1 MEPSHALKKGLVNDI
16 VMSRNEANTRKE
28 LIDKA
33 LQIAGWNLDDPNQ
46 VGIEIPVDGYDAQP
60 WNGVTDYCLY
70 QPNGEVIAV
79 VEAKRQSRDPRV
91 AEQQVRRYVTEI
103 EKHQSFRPF
112 AFMTNGDRAFFWDVG
127 NENKRPVAGFLSV
140 RDLQNLLYIRQNKIP
155 LQQLSVNLAIAN
167 RTYQQEAIQRVS
179 ERFDEGHRRALV
191 VMATGTGKTRT
202 IMALIEVFLRA
213 NQARTVLF
221 VADRDALVKQALDE
235 NFKVYLPN
243 EPRDRI
249 RTYNIDYSKRLYVGT
264 LQTLV
269 KCHKKFSP
277 GFFDVVIFDESHRSI
292 YNQFREVVEY
302 FDARIIGLTAT
313 PADFI
318 ERNTFQ
324 IFRCFDGVPTFVY
337 PYRQAVEEGYLVD
350 YSLYQAQTRF
360 QREGIRGA
368 NLSEEDRNTL
378 IEQGLDPD
386 EIDYEGTEL
395 ERTVSNK
402 DTLRK
407 QWEEIMEVC
416 HKDESGQYPGKT
428 IVFAVTQDHALRL
441 ASAFEEMYPQY
452 PDMVQVI
459 TSKMERTDDLID
471 RFKKEEMPRIAISV
485 DLLDTGVDVPEV
497 VNLVFMKPVHSLIKM
512 QQMIGRG
519 TRSHEACR
527 YLHRLPNGRKDEFLI
542 IDFWENNFDK
552 DPSEETVTQNLPVTV
567 KIFNTRLKL
576 LEHYLND
583 QQSADCQQ
591 VIADL
596 RQQIGQIPRDAFSVQ
611 QVYSQVEEAWTDG
624 FWRYLTQSKIDFLR
638 TQVAP
643 LLRFVAGVDVAEAT
657 FTNKVERLKLE
668 ILTDGAKPGTL
679 ESIAEDVSRLPN
691 FVFEDSQRRGSANFC
706 LSHGLREATPQ
717 QLNRAIADLASQM
730 KNRRQRPS
738 SFIEI
743 DLGDRIATSGYISL
757 GDGGEQVYVEEYR
770 QRVEA
775 KVLEIVETHPTIA
788 ALRNGE
794 AVTDLQLVALERT
807 MRQELGGGNL
817 QLSESNIRKAFN
829 LKVNSLL
836 AFLRE
841 LMEIEALP
849 DYQEV
854 VRRNFEEF
862 IAQRQFNA
870 NQIRFLRAVQNV
882 FLKNRRLEVAD
893 LYEEPLDRFGED
905 AVERWFSEKE
915 VDELIEFTEELAA

>member
-1 MEPSHALKKGLVNDI
+1 
-16 VMSRNEANTRKE
+16 MSRNEADTRKE
-28 LIDKA
+28 LIDRA
-33 LQIAGWNLDDPNQ
+33 LETAGWTLNDSNQ
-46 VGIEIPVDGYDAQP
+46 VGIEIPVDGYDAAP

-70 QPNGEVIAV
+70 LPNGEVIAV

-112 AFMTNGDRAFFWDVG
+112 AFMSNGDMTFFWDVG
-127 NENKRPVAGFLSV
+127 NENKRPVAGFFSL
-140 RDLQNLLYIRQNKIP
+140 RDLQNLLYICQNKIP

-167 RTYQQEAIQRVS
+167 RTYQQEAIGRVS
-179 ERFDEGHRRALV
+179 ERFDEGHRRALL

-221 VADRDALVKQALDE
+221 VADRDTLVRQALDD

-249 RTYNIDYSKRLYVGT
+249 RTYNVDYSKRLYVGT
-264 LQTLV
+264 LQTLI
-269 KCHKKFSP
+269 KCYKKFTP
-277 GFFDVVIFDESHRSI
+277 GFFDLVIFDESHRSI

-324 IFRCFDGVPTFVY
+324 VFRCFDGLPTFNY
-337 PYRQAVEEGYLVD
+337 PYRDAVNEGYLVD
-350 YSLYQAQTRF
+350 YSLYQAQTHF

-378 IEQGLDPD
+378 IQQGHDPD

-395 ERTVSNK
+395 ERTVSNR
-402 DTLRK
+402 DTLRQ
-407 QWEEIMEVC
+407 QWAEIMDRC
-416 HKDESGQYPGKT
+416 QTDESGQYPGKT

-441 ASAFEEMYPQY
+441 ASVFEEMYPQY

-527 YLHRLPNGRKDEFLI
+527 YVHRLPNGHKDEFLI
-542 IDFWENNFDK
+542 IDFWENDFEK

-596 RQQIGQIPRDAFSVQ
+596 RQQIEQIPRDAFSVQ

-638 TQVAP
+638 SQVAP

-668 ILTDGAKPGTL
+668 ILADGAKPGTL
-679 ESIAEDVSRLPN
+679 ESIAEDVSRLPD
-691 FVFEDSQRRGSANFC
+691 FVFEDSLRQNSANFC
-706 LSHGLREATPQ
+706 LSHRLRTATPDE
-717 QLNRAIADLASQM
+717 LNRVIADLASQM

-738 SFIEI
+738 SFVEI
-743 DLGDRIATSGYISL
+743 DLADRIATSGYITL
-757 GDGGEQVYVEEYR
+757 GEGGEQVYVEEYR
-770 QRVEA
+770 QRVEG

-788 ALRNGE
+788 AIRNGE

-807 MRQELGGGNL
+807 LRQELGGGNV

-862 IAQRQFNA
+862 IALREFNA

-905 AVERWFSEKE
+905 AVERWFTEEE
-915 VDELIEFTEELAA
+915 VDELMEFTGQFAA

>member
-1 MEPSHALKKGLVNDI
+1 
-16 VMSRNEANTRKE
+16 MSRNEANTRKE

-33 LQIAGWNLDDPNQ
+33 LQTAGWNLEDPNL
-46 VGIEIPVDGYDAQP
+46 VGIEIPVDGYDAEP

-70 QPNGEVIAV
+70 QENGEVIAV

-91 AEQQVRRYVTEI
+91 AEQQVRHYVTEI
-103 EKHQSFRPF
+103 EKRQSFRPF
-112 AFMTNGDRAFFWDVG
+112 AFMSNGDKTFFWEVG
-127 NENKRPVAGFLSV
+127 NEHKRQVAGFFSP

-155 LQQLSVNLAIAN
+155 LKQLSVNLAIAN

-202 IMALIEVFLRA
+202 IMALIELLLSA

-269 KCHKKFSP
+269 KCHKKFTP

-395 ERTVSNK
+395 EGTVSNR
-402 DTLRK
+402 DTLRR
-407 QWEEIMEVC
+407 QWAEIIDRC

-428 IVFAVTQDHALRL
+428 IVFAVSQNHALRL
-441 ASAFEEMYPQY
+441 ASVFEEMYPQY

-459 TSKMERTDDLID
+459 TSNMERTDDLID

-485 DLLDTGVDVPEV
+485 DLLDTGIDVPEV

-519 TRSHEACR
+519 TRSNDACR
-527 YLHRLPNGRKDEFLI
+527 YFHRLPNGRKDEFLI
-542 IDFWENNFDK
+542 IDFWENEFDK

-576 LEHYLND
+576 LELYLDN
-583 QQSADCQQ
+583 QESADCQQ
-591 VIADL
+591 AIRDL
-596 RQQIGQIPRDAFSVQ
+596 RQQINQIPRDAFSVQ
-611 QVYSQVEEAWTDG
+611 QVYSQIEQAWTDG
-624 FWRYLTQSKIDFLR
+624 FWRYLTKSRIDFLR

-643 LLRFVAGVDVAEAT
+643 LLRFVAGVDVAAAT

-679 ESIAEDVSRLPN
+679 ESIAEDVSRLPD
-691 FVFEDSQRRGSANFC
+691 FVFEDSLRRGSADFC
-706 LSHGLREATPQ
+706 LSHRLRRATPEE
-717 QLNRAIADLASQM
+717 LNRAIADLANQM

-743 DLGDRIATSGYISL
+743 DLGDRIATSGYITL

-775 KVLEIVETHPTIA
+775 KVLEIVENHPTIA
-788 ALRNGE
+788 AIRNGE

-807 MRQELGGGNL
+807 LRQELGGPNV

-836 AFLRE
+836 SFLRE
-841 LMEIEALP
+841 LFEIEALP
-849 DYQEV
+849 DYQDV
-854 VRRNFEEF
+854 VRRNFEDF
-862 IAQRQFNA
+862 IQERPFNA

-882 FLKNRRLEVAD
+882 FLKKRRLEVAD

-905 AVERWFSEKE
+905 AVERWFTQEQ
-915 VDELIEFTEELAA
+915 VDELIEFTEQFAA

>member
-1 MEPSHALKKGLVNDI
+1 
-16 VMSRNEANTRKE
+16 MSRNEANTRKE
-28 LIDKA
+28 IIDKA
-33 LQIAGWNLDDPNQ
+33 LEKADWNLKDSNQ
-46 VGIEIPVDGYDAQP
+46 VGIEIPVDGYDAAP

-70 QPNGEVIAV
+70 LPNGEVIAV

-91 AEQQVRRYVTEI
+91 AEQQVRHYVTQI

-112 AFMTNGDRAFFWDVG
+112 AFMSNGDKTFFWDVG
-127 NENKRPVAGFLSV
+127 NENKRPVAGFFSL

-167 RTYQQEAIQRVS
+167 RTYQQEAIQEVS
-179 ERFDEGHRRALV
+179 ERFDKGHRRALV

-202 IMALIEVFLRA
+202 IMALIEVFLIA

-221 VADRDALVKQALDE
+221 VADRDTLVRQALDE
-235 NFKVYLPN
+235 NFKVYLPS

-249 RTYNIDYSKRLYVGT
+249 RTYNVDYSKRLYVGT
-264 LQTLV
+264 LQTLI
-269 KCHKKFSP
+269 KCYKKFTP
-277 GFFDVVIFDESHRSI
+277 GFFDLVIFDESHRSI

-324 IFRCFDGVPTFVY
+324 VFRCFDGIPTFNY
-337 PYRQAVEEGYLVD
+337 PYRDAIDEGYLVD
-350 YSLYQAQTRF
+350 YSLYQARTHF

-428 IVFAVTQDHALRL
+428 IVFAVSQKHALRL
-441 ASAFEEMYPQY
+441 AGAFEEMYPQY

-459 TSKMERTDDLID
+459 TSQMERTDDLID

-497 VNLVFMKPVHSLIKM
+497 VNLVFMKPVHSVIKM

-527 YLHRLPNGRKDEFLI
+527 YLHRLPNGHKDEFLI
-542 IDFWENNFDK
+542 IDFWENDFEK
-552 DPSEETVTQNLPVTV
+552 EPSEETVTQNLPVTV
-567 KIFNTRLKL
+567 KIFNMRLKL

-583 QQSADCQQ
+583 PQSADCQQ

-679 ESIAEDVSRLPN
+679 ESIAEDVSRLPD
-691 FVFEDSQRRGSANFC
+691 FVFEDSQRQNSANFC
-706 LSHGLREATPQ
+706 LSHRLRTATPQ
-717 QLNRAIADLASQM
+717 QLNRVIADLASQM

-738 SFIEI
+738 SFVEI
-743 DLGDRIATSGYISL
+743 DLADRIATSGYITL
-757 GDGGEQVYVEEYR
+757 GEGGEQVYIEEYR
-770 QRVEA
+770 QRVEG

-788 ALRNGE
+788 AIRNGE

-807 MRQELGGGNL
+807 LRQELGGENV

-905 AVERWFSEKE
+905 AVERWFTEEE
-915 VDELIEFTEELAA
+915 VDELMEFTEKLAA